1 MKKIKRLA
9 ALFIVLAFLA
19 PSVLVSVSAHP
30 DRVVDEGDLLTDSE
44 EAELAEKLDATS
56 EKYDCDVVVVTIRS
70 LGNMSAQAYAD
81 DYFDYNDYG
90 MGERG
95 SGILFLLAS
104 VERKWAIS
112 TYEAGAYA
120 FNDAGLTYLED
131 QIIPY
136 FREDDYAGGFLE
148 FANLADQFLNE
159 AAKGTPYSDSN
170 RPRRM
175 LGVEWILLSAVIAV
189 ALSFL
194 VTMAMKSQLK
204 SVRFKDQAA
213 DYIKK
218 GSFHL
223 NRNEDIFL
231 YSRVTRVP
239 KPKDNDKGGHS
250 SMHTSS
256 SGRSHGGRSGSF

>member
-9 ALFIVLAFLA
+9 ALFIVLALLA
-19 PSVLVSVSAHP
+19 PSVLVWASAHP
-30 DRVVDEGDLLTDSE
+30 DRVVDEADLLTDSE
-44 EAELAEKLDATS
+44 ETELAEKLDTTS
-56 EKYDCDVVVVTIRS
+56 ERYECDVVVVTIRS
-70 LGNMSAQAYAD
+70 IGNMSAQAYAD
-81 DYFDYNDYG
+81 DYYDYNGYG
-90 MGERG
+90 MGEKA
-95 SGILFLLAS
+95 SGILLLLAS
-104 VERKWAIS
+104 TERKWAIS
-112 TYEAGAYA
+112 TYKDGAYA

-136 FREDDYAGGFLE
+136 FREDDYAGGFQE
-148 FANLADQFLNE
+148 FANLAEQFLKE
-159 AAKGTPYSDSN
+159 AEKGTPYSDSN
-170 RPRRM
+170 RPRRK
-175 LGVEWILLSAVIAV
+175 LALEWILLSAVIAV
-189 ALSFL
+189 ALAFL
-194 VTMAMKSQLK
+194 VTMLMKSQLK

-250 SMHTSS
+250 TMHTSS
-256 SGRSHGGRSGSF
+256 SGRYHGGRSGSF